1 MALCGYRAKLIM
13 MCGAFFFFFL
23 NVGGRNLSI
32 HYHAF
37 GNINTV
43 QPAPL
48 SESER

>member
-1 MALCGYRAKLIM
+1 MALCGYRAKVIM
-13 MCGAFFFFFL
+13 MCGAFFL
-23 NVGGRNLSI
+23 NVGGRNLST
-32 HYHAF
+32 HYHTF